1 MIGLRSAKGLY
12 ARTRRWPV
20 RIRIAVVSATLT
32 LIILIAFAAVV
43 GRLVSH
49 RLQSDFNGDLNEQAK
64 NVAGTVA
71 AAINNHGILP
81 PCSSFTPPLGSDAL
95 IRISYRDGTNPCPVE
110 QHLTSDF
117 GPPAAGEIMHF
128 GEFDVAT
135 AEVYFSSQLD
145 GVLTTTQTALYVQ
158 YARPHSTVGD
168 TIGRLWLFLGA
179 GVAVGTVLAGAA
191 GLATAN
197 RAMRP
202 IAALTAAA
210 RDIAATRDPSRRIPE
225 PESDDEVAELAR
237 TFDQMLRELDAARG
251 ETEDAMKRQ
260 REFVADASHELR
272 TPLTSILA
280 NLELLDD
287 SLEEEADEDDRAA
300 VGSALRSSKRM
311 NRLVGDLLLLARAD
325 AGRVGVQS
333 DCDLAKVA
341 GEAFEEVSPV
351 AAGHHLHQQ
360 LSPTH
365 IRGNPDEL
373 HRMALNLLENAIRH
387 TPAGTNITLEV
398 GKSGDRAQLVVS
410 DDGPGLPE
418 GMESQVF
425 ERFVRG
431 HGPAD
436 LASRNGTGTGLGLS
450 IVRAVAVA
458 HGGTVEAAND
468 AEGARF
474 TVSLPLSASSLEAPA
489 KV

>member
-1 MIGLRSAKGLY
+1 MIRLRSLKGLY
-12 ARTRRWPV
+12 ARSRRWPV
-20 RIRIAVVSATLT
+20 RLRIAAVSATLT
-32 LIILIAFAAVV
+32 LVILIAFAAVV

-49 RLQSDFNGDLNEQAK
+49 RLQGDFESSLNTQAR
-64 NVAGTVA
+64 NVAAQIADSLINDHTLPCLTVD
-71 AAINNHGILP
+71 
-81 PCSSFTPPLGSDAL
+81 PPLGSDAL
-95 IRISYRDGTNPCPVE
+95 VRISTSTGENACTLQ
-110 QHLTSDF
+110 QHATSSF
-117 GPPAAGEIMHF
+117 GPPDAGEIERV
-128 GEFDVAT
+128 GGLDVAT
-135 AEVYFSSQLD
+135 AEINYLS
-145 GVLTTTQTALYVQ
+145 VLQGMPTNNLYVQ

-168 TIGRLWLFLGA
+168 TISRLWLFLGA

-191 GLATAN
+191 GMATAN

-202 IAALTAAA
+202 IASLTAAA
-210 RDIAATRDPSRRIPE
+210 RDIATTRDPSRRIPE

-237 TFDQMLRELDAARG
+237 TFDQMLRQLDAARG

-287 SLEEEADEDDRAA
+287 ALEDEADEDERAA

-325 AGRVGVQS
+325 AGRIGMQRE
-333 DCDLAKVA
+333 CDLAQIA
-341 GEAFEEVSPV
+341 GEAFEEVGPV
-351 AAGHHLHQQ
+351 AAGHHLTQR
-360 LSPTH
+360 LAEVR
-365 IRGNPDEL
+365 ILGNPDEL

-387 TPAGTNITLEV
+387 TPSGARIHLEV
-398 GKSGDRAQLVVS
+398 GATGDEARLVVS
-410 DDGPGLPE
+410 DDGPGLPK
-418 GMESQVF
+418 GMESQLF

-436 LASRNGTGTGLGLS
+436 RATRNGTGTGLGLS
-450 IVRAVAVA
+450 IVRAVATG
-458 HGGTVEAAND
+458 HGGSVTAEND

-474 TVSLPLSASSLEAPA
+474 AVTIPLAGRASGAPA

>member
-1 MIGLRSAKGLY
+1 VFGLRSLKGLY

-20 RIRIAVVSATLT
+20 RIRIAAVSATLT
-32 LIILIAFAAVV
+32 LVILIAFAAVV

-49 RLQSDFNGDLNEQAK
+49 RLQSDFDGDLNEQARS
-64 NVAGTVA
+64 VATQLA
-71 AAINNHGILP
+71 DSINNHQSL
-81 PCSSFTPPLGSDAL
+81 PCSSLTPQLGSDAL
-95 IRISYRDGTNPCPVE
+95 IRISTRGGTNPCPLE
-110 QHLTSDF
+110 QHLTANF
-117 GPPAAGEIMHF
+117 GPPAAGEIMRF

-135 AEVYFSSQLD
+135 AEVYYLGQLQ
-145 GVLTTTQTALYVQ
+145 GMPTTQTALYVQ

-210 RDIAATRDPSRRIPE
+210 RDIADTRDPSRRIPE

-287 SLEEEADEDDRAA
+287 SLEDQADDDERAA

-325 AGRVGVQS
+325 AGRVGMQA
-333 DCDLAKVA
+333 DCDLAQIA
-341 GEAFEEVSPV
+341 SEAFEEVSPV
-351 AAGHHLHQQ
+351 ADGHHLRRE
-360 LSPTH
+360 LTPTH
-365 IRGNPDEL
+365 IHGNADEL

-387 TPAGTNITLEV
+387 TPAGTTILLAV
-398 GKSGDRAQLVVS
+398 GESGDRAQLVVS

-418 GMESQVF
+418 GLETQVF

-458 HGGTVEAAND
+458 HGGTVAAENGS
-468 AEGARF
+468 EGARF
-474 TVSLPLSASSLEAPA
+474 TVSLPLPMGLQDTPA

>member
-1 MIGLRSAKGLY
+1 MIGLRSVRGLY

-20 RIRIAVVSATLT
+20 RFRIAAVSATLT
-32 LIILIAFAAVV
+32 LVILIAFAAVV

-49 RLQSDFNGDLNEQAK
+49 RLQGDFENSLNGQAR
-64 NVAGTVA
+64 NVAGQVAEQLNRDHKLNLSCLTV
-71 AAINNHGILP
+71 
-81 PCSSFTPPLGSDAL
+81 TPPLGSDAL
-95 IRISYRDGTNPCPVE
+95 VRISTGSGENACDLNQGE
-110 QHLTSDF
+110 MSGF
-117 GPPAAGEIMHF
+117 GPPDAGEIEHVS
-128 GEFDVAT
+128 GFDVAT
-135 AEVYFSSQLD
+135 AEITYLSVFQ
-145 GVLTTTQTALYVQ
+145 GPTAKALYVQ

-191 GLATAN
+191 GMATAS

-210 RDIAATRDPSRRIPE
+210 RDIATTRDPSQRIPE

-237 TFDQMLRELDAARG
+237 TFDQMLRQLDAARS
-251 ETEDAMKRQ
+251 ETEESMKRQ

-287 SLEEEADEDDRAA
+287 ALEDEADEDERVA

-325 AGRVGVQS
+325 AGRVGSQAE
-333 DCDLAKVA
+333 CDLAQIA
-341 GEAFEEVSPV
+341 GEAFEEVGPV
-351 AAGHHLHQQ
+351 ADGHHLTQR
-360 LSPTH
+360 LDDAS
-365 IRGNPDEL
+365 ILGNPDEL

-387 TPAGTNITLEV
+387 TPSGTNIRLEV
-398 GKSGDRAQLVVS
+398 GATAGEAHLVVS
-410 DDGPGLPE
+410 DDGPGLPD
-418 GMESQVF
+418 GMESQLF

-431 HGPAD
+431 PGPAD
-436 LASRNGTGTGLGLS
+436 RAMRNGTGTGLGLS
-450 IVRAVAVA
+450 IVRAVAIG
-458 HGGTVEAAND
+458 HGGRVIAENAAG
-468 AEGARF
+468 GARF
-474 TVSLPLSASSLEAPA
+474 TVSIPLAQRDPGAPT